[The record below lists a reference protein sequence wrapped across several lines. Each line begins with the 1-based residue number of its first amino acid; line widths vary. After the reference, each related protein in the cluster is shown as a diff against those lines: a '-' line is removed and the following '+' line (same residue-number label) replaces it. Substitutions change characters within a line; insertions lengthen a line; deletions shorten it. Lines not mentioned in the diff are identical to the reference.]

1 MLEEPQRSCV
11 AKPSWDVKIF
21 ASDLPLAHRFTIS
34 SASWDSTRNVFVVV
48 RYGDRSG
55 VGEASPDSRSGES
68 AESIIAQLEGVNLDR
83 LEGPFDLEGVA
94 GVLGPGAA
102 RCALDIALHDL
113 AGKTAG
119 LSIAELLGCA
129 GRDPPPTS
137 VTVPISSSDEM
148 TARARDLADF
158 PILKVKV
165 GFEGDVDA
173 VRAVREVYGG
183 VIRID
188 ANEGWNVD
196 EAKSRLAVMEELDI
210 EMCEQPV
217 PAGDLAGLAEVASAT
232 TIPVLADEA
241 ACTAADVARL
251 SGVMT
256 GVNLKLRKAGGIRE
270 TVKAIAV
277 ARAHEM
283 KVMLG
288 CDLTSGIAATAEAH
302 VASLVDHADVDGP
315 LLLADDP
322 WPGVA
327 YEKATMIRPP
337 GPGLGLRRSP
347 S

>member
-1 MLEEPQRSCV
+1 VLE
-11 AKPSWDVKIF
+11 
-21 ASDLPLAHRFTIS
+21 
-34 SASWDSTRNVFVVV
+34 
-48 RYGDRSG
+48 
-55 VGEASPDSRSGES
+55 
-68 AESIIAQLEGVNLDR
+68 
-83 LEGPFDLEGVA
+83 
-94 GVLGPGAA
+94 PGTA

-129 GRDPPPTS
+129 GRVPPPTS
-137 VTVPISSSDEM
+137 VTVPIGSSGEM
-148 TARARDLADF
+148 TARARDLADY
-158 PILKVKV
+158 PILKLKV

-196 EAKSRLAVMEELDI
+196 EAKSRLAALEELDI
-210 EMCEQPV
+210 ELCEQPV
-217 PAGDLAGLAEVASAT
+217 VASDLAGLAEVASAT

-241 ACTAADVARL
+241 VCTAVDVARL
-251 SGVMT
+251 SDMVA

-277 ARAHEM
+277 ARAHGM

-322 WPGVA
+322 WPGVT
-327 YEKATMIRPP
+327 YSKATMTRPR

>member
-1 MLEEPQRSCV
+1 MEV
-11 AKPSWDVKIF
+11 F
-21 ASDLPLAHRFTIS
+21 ARDLPLAHRFTIS
-34 SASWDSTRNVFVVV
+34 SASWESARNVFVVV
-48 RYGDRSG
+48 RHNGHTG
-55 VGEASPDSRSGES
+55 VGEASPDERSGES
-68 AESIIAQLEGVNLDR
+68 AESVAARIQEADLDE
-83 LEGPFDLEGVA
+83 LEGPFDLEGLAPLLEA
-94 GVLGPGAA
+94 GTA
-102 RCALDIALHDL
+102 RSALDIALHDL

-119 LSIAELLGCA
+119 LSVAELLGCA
-129 GRDPPPTS
+129 GGHLPPTS
-137 VTVPISSSDEM
+137 VTVPIGSSQEM
-148 TARARDLADF
+148 TARARALADY

-173 VRAVREVYGG
+173 VRSVREVYGG

-188 ANEGWNVD
+188 ANEGWDLD
-196 EAKSRLAVMEELDI
+196 EAKSRLAALEEVDI
-210 EMCEQPV
+210 ELCEQPV
-217 PAGDLAGLAEVASAT
+217 AASDTAALAEVASAT

-241 ACTAADVARL
+241 VCTSADVARL
-251 SGVMT
+251 SGAVA

-277 ARAHEM
+277 ARALRM

-302 VASLVDHADVDGP
+302 VAALVDHADLDGP

-322 WPGVA
+322 WPGVT
-327 YEKATMIRPP
+327 YSKATMTRPP